1 MNILNKIFATAT
13 LAFGLTSAAQ
23 ATYLPAYL
31 TTDDPYRAIL
41 HVQKQAGYEIE
52 SATLKL
58 SFADPLNLTWSTKE
72 TISVRLDNVLAG
84 TIQNVSD
91 YVTYSF
97 NVLPSMLDDGKLNL
111 SVSLGCTQGL
121 FFCYDQD
128 VWLKNILLEVN
139 RVPTKPADPVPPIVT
154 LPVPP
159 VEQPAEPLPP
169 VEQPATP
176 PTTTPEVPAIPP
188 VVTLPGSPTELPADP
203 AETPATPAEV
213 PEPGTLLTLGL
224 GLLGLAAAR
233 RRRA

>member
-1 MNILNKIFATAT
+1 MNILNKLLVTAT
-13 LAFGLTSAAQ
+13 LAFGVSSAAQ

-84 TIQNVSD
+84 TIHNVSD

-97 NVLPSMLDDGKLNL
+97 NVLPSLLDDGKLNL

-139 RVPTKPADPVPPIVT
+139 RVPTKPTVPTTPPTKPADPVPPVVT

-159 VEQPAEPLPP
+159 VEQP
-169 VEQPATP
+169 
-176 PTTTPEVPAIPP
+176 TTPEVPTIPP
-188 VVTLPGSPTELPADP
+188 VATLPG
-203 AETPATPAEV
+203 TPAELPTVPVDIPGTPADV
-213 PEPGTLLTLGL
+213 PEPATLLTLGL

>member
-1 MNILNKIFATAT
+1 MNILNKILATAT
-13 LAFGLTSAAQ
+13 LAFGVTSAAQ

-31 TTDDPYRAIL
+31 TTDDPYHAIL

-84 TIQNVSD
+84 TVTNVTD
-91 YVTYSF
+91 YATYSF
-97 NVLPSMLDDGKLNL
+97 NVLPALLDDGKLNL

-121 FFCYDQD
+121 FFCYGQD

-139 RVPTKPADPVPPIVT
+139 RVPTKPTVPT
-154 LPVPP
+154 K
-159 VEQPAEPLPP
+159 PAEPLPP
-169 VEQPATP
+169 AEQP
-176 PTTTPEVPAIPP
+176 TTPELPTIPP
-188 VVTLPGSPTELPADP
+188 VVTLPGTPGELPTVPVDIP
-203 AETPATPAEV
+203 GTPADV
-213 PEPGTLLTLGL
+213 PEPATLLTLGL
-224 GLLGLAAAR
+224 GLLDLAAAR

>member
-1 MNILNKIFATAT
+1 MNILNKILATAT
-13 LAFGLTSAAQ
+13 LAFGVTSAAQ

-31 TTDDPYRAIL
+31 TTDNPYRAIL

-84 TIQNVSD
+84 TVHNVSD

-139 RVPTKPADPVPPIVT
+139 RVPTRPTVPTTPPTKPAEPLPPVVT

-159 VEQPAEPLPP
+159 VEQPA
-169 VEQPATP
+169 
-176 PTTTPEVPAIPP
+176 TPEVPAIPP
-188 VVTLPGSPTELPADP
+188 VVTLPGTPTELPTVPVDIP
-203 AETPATPAEV
+203 GTPADV
-213 PEPGTLLTLGL
+213 PEPATLLTLGL